1 MLKLGLLGLG
11 AIGSDV
17 VAMVENEFSDQI
29 KISSILVRRPR
40 DPTPD
45 NKSLITTDFEKFL
58 VNKPKVILE
67 VAGHSTVKDYGER
80 ILSSGIDFMVTSVGA
95 FADDQLYKNCII
107 AAKTSGA
114 RLIIPSAGIG
124 SLDTLSAAALGGLT
138 SVHMIVRKDP
148 SAWYGTHAETI
159 FDLGNLKTPTVIF
172 EGTPREGAALYPQNV
187 NISAAVS
194 LAGIGLDKTRL
205 TIIADTD
212 IDTHI
217 CEIHAEGAF
226 GAYSFTEN
234 LAIAEK
240 NRKTAKIVAMA
251 VMKTIQQMVSPVVIG
266 I

>member
-17 VAMVENEFSDQI
+17 VAMVEKKFSDRI

-40 DPTPD
+40 DPTPE

-67 VAGHSTVKDYGER
+67 VAGHSTVNDYGER

-95 FADDQLYKNCII
+95 FADDQLYKNCIN

-124 SLDTLSAAALGGLT
+124 SLDTLSAAALGGLN

-159 FDLGNLKTPTVIF
+159 FDLSNLKTPTVVF

-226 GAYSFTEN
+226 GSYSFTEN

>member
-1 MLKLGLLGLG
+1 MGYL
-11 AIGSDV
+11 
-17 VAMVENEFSDQI
+17 
-29 KISSILVRRPR
+29 
-40 DPTPD
+40 
-45 NKSLITTDFEKFL
+45 
-58 VNKPKVILE
+58 
-67 VAGHSTVKDYGER
+67 
-80 ILSSGIDFMVTSVGA
+80 
-95 FADDQLYKNCII
+95 
-107 AAKTSGA
+107 
-114 RLIIPSAGIG
+114 
-124 SLDTLSAAALGGLT
+124 
-138 SVHMIVRKDP
+138 
-148 SAWYGTHAETI
+148 HAETI

-194 LAGIGLDKTRL
+194 LAGIGLDKTHL